1 MKKFFTSLAIL
12 FLVFSGFFASPV
24 PSFAQ
29 DSTLN
34 TGSALGGEEESKIE
48 SALNSCNIM
57 TSFSLCILWLIYHVW
72 LGLSTMVLGL
82 AGKLFDYF
90 ISYSLDSNAYKSDFV
105 TKGWALIRDLAN
117 VMFIFTLLY
126 LAIKHILGGSAKNH
140 IPMLIIVALLIN
152 FSLFFTKVAIDAGNI
167 LARAFYNS
175 INIENDN
182 SPQNPGYKSIS
193 LAVLDK
199 INPQKLLSQD
209 FFKLDLVTSGAY
221 STQNGQ
227 MIDTGSVSELETT
240 LDQNFWYY
248 AFIFILLGVINF
260 ILALTFLSMALLF
273 LGRVIG
279 LWFAMIFSPVAF
291 ITLAVPG
298 MGGMVSRLNFGAWRD
313 LVLKQAFLA
322 PIVMFFIYLTVMF
335 LQIMFTT
342 ITPPENQDTFM
353 KIMGILIPFIFV
365 VLILNTAKKV
375 ANDMSGDIGKTVKEW
390 GGKAVGLVGGAALG
404 ATAFAGR
411 RIIGAAAGRNLA
423 LGNYQERIQQAEQS
437 GNTAEALR
445 LTRKMKQMEKLYS
458 SSFDIRNAGK
468 AKGIA
473 GWASRG
479 IGSGLSGAITS
490 FGGGK
495 SNMGEGSKESR
506 KKYIDEIKKER
517 LDLAQELS
525 EIGDNEDSQIRLRE
539 LRRQRANADI
549 ARRELIR
556 TGQNTQAI
564 DADIAR
570 YNADMARIQAA
581 QRDIS
586 QTRRN
591 LFANRV
597 EDSVWESLISG
608 IENRE
613 LHADE
618 IRQGNRSRTPEQ
630 RALDAIRALNQ
641 PPPPPPAT
649 PPPPTNPPGGG
660 NTTP

>member
-1 MKKFFTSLAIL
+1 
-12 FLVFSGFFASPV
+12 
-24 PSFAQ
+24 
-29 DSTLN
+29 
-34 TGSALGGEEESKIE
+34 
-48 SALNSCNIM
+48 
-57 TSFSLCILWLIYHVW
+57 
-72 LGLSTMVLGL
+72 MVLGL

-175 INIENDN
+175 INIENDA
-182 SPQNPGYKSIS
+182 SAQDLGYKSIS

-221 STQNGQ
+221 STQTDEI
-227 MIDTGSVSELETT
+227 IDTGSVSNLETT

-248 AFIFILLGVINF
+248 AFIFILLGIINF

-342 ITPPENQDTFM
+342 IAPPESQDTFM

-365 VLILNTAKKV
+365 VLILTTAKKV

-390 GGKAVGLVGGAALG
+390 GGKAAGFVGGAALG

-411 RIIGAAAGRNLA
+411 AVIGRAASAKLSS
-423 LGNYQERIQQAEQS
+423 GNYNERISNAADRLEDAKRRGDKLSQAR
-437 GNTAEALR
+437 ALADLKTLELAKGR
-445 LTRKMKQMEKLYS
+445 LEKWKDS
-458 SSFDIRNAGK
+458 SWDIRNAGK
-468 AKGIA
+468 SKMLGGAVGGVA
-473 GWASRG
+473 GF
-479 IGSGLSGAITS
+479 IGKQGFGQGMTA
-490 FGGGK
+490 FGGKDFNVGK
-495 SNMGEGSKESR
+495 GSDKSR
-506 KKYIDEIKKER
+506 KKYEEEKEKEKLKKAE
-517 LDLAQELS
+517 DFS
-525 EIGDNEDSQIRLRE
+525 EIGRDEDLAVLLRMANKGFDKKDDIVNSLDKILEETKKSNKLTQQEKDLKVNEMTSLKDAILASQSEKDIKRAIEKGEMVQVGPNGKVSYTAMPGVGMDSRK
-539 LRRQRANADI
+539 
-549 ARRELIR
+549 
-556 TGQNTQAI
+556 
-564 DADIAR
+564 
-570 YNADMARIQAA
+570 
-581 QRDIS
+581 S
-586 QTRRN
+586 KRRN
-591 LFANRV
+591 QVADRV
-597 EDSVWESLISG
+597 ERDVWYRLKTGENEYTADKIRKGDKVKSDEEKLLDSIKKLQKNKD
-608 IENRE
+608 ENGSE
-613 LHADE
+613 NNAPPTPPAG
-618 IRQGNRSRTPEQ
+618 GN
-630 RALDAIRALNQ
+630 
-641 PPPPPPAT
+641 PPPS
-649 PPPPTNPPGGG
+649 NP
-660 NTTP
+660 